1 VVELPQKQAMAKLAA
16 DLLHADMT
24 VYLDAG
30 TSTLEI
36 VPYIKALSGMTVI
49 TNDFGVVQAL
59 LDAPQVTVRH
69 TGGQLDHSNH
79 SCVGGL
85 AVATLRQV
93 VTDVAFISTS
103 SWDLRRGLTTP
114 SALKVE
120 VKQVAMQSATQ

>member
-1 VVELPQKQAMAKLAA
+1 
-16 DLLHADMT
+16 MT

-36 VPYIKALSGMTVI
+36 VPYIKALSGMTVV

-59 LDAPQVTVRH
+59 MEAPQVTVIH

-85 AVATLRQV
+85 APAATDGIRKQC
-93 VTDVAFISTS
+93 
-103 SWDLRRGLTTP
+103 
-114 SALKVE
+114 VE
-120 VKQVAMQSATQ
+120 LLLSDGQPA